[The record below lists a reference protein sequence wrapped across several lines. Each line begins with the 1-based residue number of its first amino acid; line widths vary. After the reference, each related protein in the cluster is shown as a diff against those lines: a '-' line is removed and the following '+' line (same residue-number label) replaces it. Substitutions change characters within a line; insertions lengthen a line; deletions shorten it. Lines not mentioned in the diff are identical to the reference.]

1 MTTIWVAD
9 FVPCSYRNIFLFQNR
24 ETFVDIHLP
33 TSGDGI
39 KDRSEKLANSWGK
52 NKKLKNQPPP
62 ALGMK
67 EELYFVLDLAN
78 SFAAPQHFTIN
89 FQKGKNLPPLARFLH
104 CSDCYVVFIV
114 VFIVDAVSVAVPVA
128 VALVVLVLVV
138 VLHVHVDQFCCFL
151 RVFLFC

>member
-62 ALGMK
+62 LGNEGRAIFFLGPREQFRRSAALHNQ
-67 EELYFVLDLAN
+67 L
-78 SFAAPQHFTIN
+78 S
-89 FQKGKNLPPLARFLH
+89 KG
-104 CSDCYVVFIV
+104 
-114 VFIVDAVSVAVPVA
+114 
-128 VALVVLVLVV
+128 
-138 VLHVHVDQFCCFL
+138 
-151 RVFLFC
+151 